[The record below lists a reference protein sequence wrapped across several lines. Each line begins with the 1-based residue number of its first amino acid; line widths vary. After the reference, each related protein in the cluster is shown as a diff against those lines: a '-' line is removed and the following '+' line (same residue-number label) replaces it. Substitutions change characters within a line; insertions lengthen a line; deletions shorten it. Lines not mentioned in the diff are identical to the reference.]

1 MNSFWI
7 PQLGGQ
13 MYAMNGMKTS
23 LHLQASEAGEYR
35 GMSTNIRGE
44 GVAGMRFTA
53 KASSAKDFNT
63 WLVLVKKS
71 FKLLFMAEYDMLAK
85 PNKNKSQITYAS
97 TQYNL

>member
-1 MNSFWI
+1 MNSFWM

-35 GMSTNIRGE
+35 GMSTNISGE
-44 GVAGMRFTA
+44 GFAGMRFTA

-63 WLVLVKKS
+63 WLVSVKKS
-71 FKLLFMAEYDMLAK
+71 SKLLSIAEYDMLAK
-85 PNKNKSQITYAS
+85 PMKTTAKLPYAS
-97 TQYNL
+97 TDK